1 MYVYMCIQVDSFNGR
16 DSPKYLHAEQF
27 PYSVT
32 ISNRGERKEVRKY
45 VKGES
50 RNEAVIP
57 RQGTSVGKF
66 SECLCSGGG
75 NKLELIKEECRV
87 NKGKRLT

>member
-1 MYVYMCIQVDSFNGR
+1 MCICVYKLIRSTDEIHQNISMVNNS
-16 DSPKYLHAEQF
+16 